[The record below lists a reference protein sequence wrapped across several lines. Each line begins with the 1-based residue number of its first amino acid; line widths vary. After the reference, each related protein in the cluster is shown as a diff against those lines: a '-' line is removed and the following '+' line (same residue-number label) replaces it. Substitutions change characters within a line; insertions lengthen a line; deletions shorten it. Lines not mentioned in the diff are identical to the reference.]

1 MVGYQIFSQ
10 LKDVYGPDMAETIS
24 GTINNRVFFSVGDHA
39 TAERCAK
46 MLGRED
52 IEERNQGMSLGAN
65 ETRDGVTI
73 QERRT
78 ERDIVTPS
86 QIMDLPERTAFLR
99 FGYDAPRAKVEF
111 PYVSYKSQA
120 PKFIPVGTSSTEGA
134 ARRRK
139 LATARAKAAKLAPE
153 EPRHKEE
160 TFLGEYQKWV
170 ASLVKCD
177 DRFMKDYD
185 EKLAQI
191 DCTTLRDHFLKQRLT
206 GVPLDEVVDLQPT
219 HPPSDPVER
228 KKYFDQIDYRQRC
241 LNAFWAR
248 LDGDAKPH
256 EEPDECGENE
266 ISDSLS
272 EDETVDPETGEVKAK
287 PPAPEEQFSEE
298 AGTARNVE
306 RTADAINTR
315 RFDQDSLIRAE
326 GLVD

>member
-1 MVGYQIFSQ
+1 
-10 LKDVYGPDMAETIS
+10 
-24 GTINNRVFFSVGDHA
+24 
-39 TAERCAK
+39 
-46 MLGRED
+46 
-52 IEERNQGMSLGAN
+52 MSLGAN

-78 ERDIVTPS
+78 ERDIVTSS

-153 EPRHKEE
+153 EPRHREE

-170 ASLVKCD
+170 ATLVKCD
-177 DRFMKDYD
+177 DPFMKDYD

-191 DCTTLRDHFLKQRLT
+191 DCAPLRDHFLKQRLT

-219 HPPSDPVER
+219 YPPSDPVER

-248 LDGDAKPH
+248 LNGDAKPH
-256 EEPDECGENE
+256 EERDEGEENE
-266 ISDSLS
+266 IADSTS
-272 EDETVDPETGEVKAK
+272 ADETIDPETGEVTEKVASDAPPELETDPASKQTSSQDSADDANEAEAADIHEEEPVVSGKPSPPIEEEKADPK
-287 PPAPEEQFSEE
+287 RQARTSSKVGRVEEE
-298 AGTARNVE
+298 A
-306 RTADAINTR
+306 D
-315 RFDQDSLIRAE
+315 
-326 GLVD
+326 LVGFIS